1 MRNTIHF
8 CIHMLRTLA
17 TPYQKINFA
26 LYLDPH
32 WQTVQKRDNVLIKKG
47 EPRFPTVVRYT
58 PENHFQTI
66 LLTQSWLMKD
76 TSEKLSRSKQLSS
89 GVKKI

>member
-1 MRNTIHF
+1 
-8 CIHMLRTLA
+8 MLRTLA
-17 TPYQKINFA
+17 TPYQKIHFA

-58 PENHFQTI
+58 PENHFQTY
-66 LLTQSWLMKD
+66 S
-76 TSEKLSRSKQLSS
+76 
-89 GVKKI
+89 